1 MCDCFSSIITLGT
14 TMNTYRVLEPTLK
27 DILNGIQPLRE
38 DWVVRFKVIEELEDV
53 VKSVE
58 SLRGI
63 FPGKCKFLSC
73 MPYVLL
79 EINVTNS
86 GRKTISSHEILKM
99 ILTHNSETIQI
110 QGIDIFNL
118 KLTNCCML
126 FF

>member
-1 MCDCFSSIITLGT
+1 
-14 TMNTYRVLEPTLK
+14 MNTYRVLEPTLK
-27 DILNGIQPLRE
+27 DILVGIQPLRE

-53 VKSVE
+53 IKSVE

-73 MPYVLL
+73 MPDILL

-86 GRKTISSHEILKM
+86 GRKTISSHEILQM

-126 FF
+126 FFET